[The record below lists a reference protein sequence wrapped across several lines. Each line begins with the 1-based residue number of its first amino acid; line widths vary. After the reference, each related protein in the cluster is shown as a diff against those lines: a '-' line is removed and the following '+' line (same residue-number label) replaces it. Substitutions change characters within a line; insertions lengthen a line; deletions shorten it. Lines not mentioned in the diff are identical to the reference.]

1 MEGSSIKDRLVRLVP
16 GPFTDMNKRVLGVVA
31 IAVMTAGCVAAFA
44 VGSLDL
50 LEHRY
55 SMSMVLPD
63 AAGLQGGSAV
73 RLAGVDVGEVT
84 SVQPDREA
92 GQVVIGFEVDDDV
105 RLGPDTTAD
114 VALSTLLG
122 GEYIRLG
129 NIGGSPAMSEVPDE
143 ERRIPLERTSVPH
156 SVNETFDSAT
166 DVVSSLDTGA
176 VNDMVTSFADIAT
189 DSGPRL
195 DRVLSGLEDVA
206 RAFNEREA
214 VIGELLDNS
223 QVLTDTLADKDEEI
237 VALIDASETV
247 LDQIDARRGEL
258 AAVLGDGSAVVTT
271 MSELL
276 TEKRAELDR
285 ILTRL
290 DTATDVLDDRQE
302 DVDTILSWA
311 GPTFDQVSAI
321 GSHGP
326 FIDVLPTSL
335 GPDVISTLAEIYPE
349 LGLLMASSG
358 ATGATP

>member
-1 MEGSSIKDRLVRLVP
+1 MSTTDRSIRDRVVRFVP
-16 GPFTDMNKRVLGVVA
+16 GSFTDMNKRVLGIVA
-31 IAVMTAGCVAAFA
+31 IALIAAFCSAAFA

-63 AAGLQGGSAV
+63 AAGLKGGSEV
-73 RLAGVDVGEVT
+73 RLAGVEVGEVT
-84 SVQPDREA
+84 SVHPDREA
-92 GQVVIGFEVDDDV
+92 GQVIIGFEVDDDV
-105 RLGPDTTAD
+105 PLGPETTAD

-122 GEYIRLG
+122 GQYIRLDHIQG
-129 NIGGSPAMSEVPDE
+129 TPLMSDLPTD

-156 SVNETFDSAT
+156 SVNQTFDSAT
-166 DVVSSLDTGA
+166 DVVSSIDTGA
-176 VNDMVTSFADIAT
+176 VNDMVSSFADIAT

-195 DRVLSGLEDVA
+195 DRVLQGLEDVA
-206 RAFNEREA
+206 RAFNERED
-214 VIGELLDNS
+214 VIDELLSNS
-223 QVLTDTLADKDEEI
+223 QVLTDTLADKDDDI
-237 VALIDASETV
+237 AALIDASETV
-247 LDQIDARRGEL
+247 LDQIDARRDQL

-276 TEKRAELDR
+276 TQKRAELDR
-285 ILTRL
+285 VLTRL
-290 DTATDVLDDRQE
+290 DTVTDMIDRRQD

-335 GPDVISTLAEIYPE
+335 GPDVISTLAEIYPQ
-349 LGLLMASSG
+349 LGL
-358 ATGATP
+358 TGAAP